1 MNYGKY
7 QYEKSKREKEQKRK
21 QSTHKIKEVKFHAN
35 IDKHDYEI
43 KINHIVEFLEKGYK
57 VKVSLFFRGREMAHR
72 EIGLELVEGIADK
85 LKDKATVTS
94 RPRLQGRMVSMQLS
108 PV

>member
-1 MNYGKY
+1 
-7 QYEKSKREKEQKRK
+7 
-21 QSTHKIKEVKFHAN
+21 
-35 IDKHDYEI
+35 
-43 KINHIVEFLEKGYK
+43 
-57 VKVSLFFRGREMAHR
+57 MAHR